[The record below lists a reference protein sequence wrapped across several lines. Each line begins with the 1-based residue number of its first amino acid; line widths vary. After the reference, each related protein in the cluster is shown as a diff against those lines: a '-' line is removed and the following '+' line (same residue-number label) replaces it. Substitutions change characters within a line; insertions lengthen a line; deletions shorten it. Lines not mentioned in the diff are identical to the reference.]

1 MSGLEKIVDRISKES
16 GDIAAGILAEA
27 QAKAQA
33 ITADNEKKTREEC
46 ERINKKAESQALNIA
61 GRSKASAEL
70 KSKQIL
76 LTGKQEVMNETIA
89 MAKEKLAGLSDQEY
103 TDFFVK
109 LFKKHAPSQDAVLKV
124 NAIDQKRF
132 NDAVYDELKAAAK
145 AAGSELT
152 VSEEAADIKNGF
164 VLDFGGVEENC
175 TFDAL
180 FDQNIEDLLDK
191 VKSILFA

>member
-16 GDIAAGILAEA
+16 EGKAAAILEEA
-27 QAKAQA
+27 RAKAAA
-33 ITADNEKKTREEC
+33 ILSDNEKKTGEEC
-46 ERINKKAESQALNIA
+46 GRIEKKAESQARSIA
-61 GRSKASAEL
+61 ERSKASAEL

-76 LTGKQEVMNETIA
+76 LSGKQEAMNETIR
-89 MAKEKLAGLSDQEY
+89 MAREKLAGLSDQEY

-109 LFKKHAPSQDAVLKV
+109 LFKKHVPGQDAVLKLSSK
-124 NAIDQKRF
+124 DLGRF
-132 NDAVYDELKAAAK
+132 SDDTLNSLTEAAK
-145 AAGSELT
+145 AAGSKLT
-152 VSEEAADIKNGF
+152 VSKEAADIKDGF

-180 FDQNIEDLLDK
+180 FDQNIDDLLDR